1 MAQPRPPAQPGE
13 SPDAI
18 YQRRCAE
25 FGRQRD
31 IFNRRSY
38 RNANLSL
45 LLIASA
51 LAALGAWLWRAAPAL
66 LGAAGLL
73 LAGFVASFI
82 HHGRVDQK
90 LRRYAELYAI
100 NAEGLLRLL
109 RDWNALPLR
118 EPPAGGAGSR
128 ARNPR
133 QGFGQ
138 LFAPF
143 VPAAI
148 LAAPAATQP
157 SAAPAAAPAYAA
169 DLDLLGHASLQH
181 LLSTATTPVGQE
193 RLRDW
198 LLAPATHAIA
208 RQRQP
213 AVAELA
219 PLIDL
224 RDQFALRGRLMG
236 AAQPDYERFLRWAEG
251 PPWLARRGWLLALA
265 RILPLITLGL
275 AAAQLSGLA
284 NYPLWLAGMAAGL
297 ALTATI
303 GRSVDAAVDAAAER
317 QTVFATY
324 AELFK
329 LLGDQPFD
337 APALRQLQRDLSA
350 DGVRADQQMR
360 RLSRLM
366 ALADLRGWMFFY
378 PIQLATLWNVQV
390 LWLLERWQ
398 RAAGQRAR
406 AWLAALG
413 DFEALAALAT
423 LTHDNPSWVFPDLY
437 DPPGHTRDARD
448 GHQAPDLPA
457 SSRTLLNPTIE
468 ALDLGHPLLP
478 PPVCVG
484 NDVTI
489 GPPGTFLLVTGSN
502 MSGKSTLLRAIG
514 MNVALA
520 QAGGPVCAAAL
531 RVPPLA
537 LASSMRVQ
545 DSLEQGVSYFMAEL
559 QRLKE
564 VVDTAEQVGAAQERT
579 ALFLLDEIL
588 HGTNTTERQI
598 AARRII
604 LHLLSLGATGAVST
618 HDLTLADAPEFAR
631 VSQPVHFTEQ
641 FTRGEDGLSMT
652 FDYQLRPGIAT
663 STNALKLMEM
673 LGLPAEDDKLS
684 IDTCSSDAV

>member
-1 MAQPRPPAQPGE
+1 MAQPRI

-25 FGRQRD
+25 FGKQRD
-31 IFNRRSY
+31 AYAQRSS

-45 LLIASA
+45 VLIAGA
-51 LAALGAWLWRAAPAL
+51 LACLGGWLWRGTPAL
-66 LGAAGLL
+66 LWLAGLL
-73 LAGFVASFI
+73 GAGFVVSFI
-82 HHGRVDQK
+82 HHGRVDK
-90 LRRYAELYAI
+90 TLRRYTKLYAI

-109 RDWNALPLR
+109 RDWDALPLR
-118 EPPAGGAGSR
+118 QPPEIRS
-128 ARNPR
+128 ARKAR
-133 QGFGQ
+133 SGFGQ

-143 VPAAI
+143 I
-148 LAAPAATQP
+148 
-157 SAAPAAAPAYAA
+157 AAAAMSEAEPANPTSELPSYAA

-181 LLSTATTPVGQE
+181 LLNTPSTSVGQQ

-198 LLAPATHAIA
+198 LLTPAAHPIA

-219 PLIDL
+219 PLNDL
-224 RDQFALRGRLMG
+224 RDEFALRGRLMG
-236 AAQPDYERFLRWAEG
+236 AAQERAFERPYEGFLRWAEAA
-251 PPWLARRGWLLALA
+251 PWLAERDWLLWLA
-265 RILPLITLGL
+265 RILPLVTLGL
-275 AAAQLSGLA
+275 YLMQRLGLA
-284 NYPLWLAGMAAGL
+284 RYPLWLIGIAVGVIV
-297 ALTATI
+297 TATI
-303 GRSVDAAVDAAAER
+303 GRAVDAEIDAVAER
-317 QTVFATY
+317 QMVFATY

-329 LLGDQPFD
+329 LIGDQLFS
-337 APALRQLQRDLSA
+337 APALQQLQRELSA
-350 DGVRADQQMR
+350 ENVRADQQMA
-360 RLSRLM
+360 RLGRLM

-378 PIQLATLWNVQV
+378 PIQLATLWNVHV

-398 RAAGQRAR
+398 CAAGARAR
-406 AWLAALG
+406 SWLAALG

-423 LTHDNPSWVFPDLY
+423 LAHDNPSWIFPELVEE
-437 DPPGHTRDARD
+437 
-448 GHQAPDLPA
+448 
-457 SSRTLLNPTIE
+457 PTSQLT
-468 ALDLGHPLLP
+468 ACGLGHPLLP
-478 PPVCVG
+478 PAAAVG
-484 NDVTI
+484 NDVTL

-514 MNVALA
+514 TNVVLA
-520 QAGGPVCAAAL
+520 QAGGPVCATTL

-545 DSLEQGVSYFMAEL
+545 DSLEQGISYFMAEL

-564 VVDTAEQVGAAQERT
+564 VVDIAKQVGQASERT
-579 ALFLLDEIL
+579 PLFLLDEIL

-618 HDLTLADAPEFAR
+618 HDLALADAPEFAII
-631 VSQPVHFTEQ
+631 SQPVHFTEQ
-641 FTRGEDGLSMT
+641 FTRGTDGLSMT

-673 LGLPAEDDKLS
+673 IGLPTADD
-684 IDTCSSDAV
+684 

>member
-1 MAQPRPPAQPGE
+1 MSQPQRPAQPRE
-13 SPDAI
+13 TPDAI

-31 IFNRRSY
+31 IYSQRSS

-45 LLIASA
+45 VLIAGA
-51 LAALGAWLWRAAPAL
+51 LACLGGWFWRGTPAL
-66 LGAAGLL
+66 LWAAGLL
-73 LAGFVASFI
+73 GAGFVVSFVY
-82 HHGRVDQK
+82 HGRVDK
-90 LRRYAELYAI
+90 TLRRYSELYAI

-109 RDWNALPLR
+109 RDWAALPLR
-118 EPPAGGAGSR
+118 QPPEIR
-128 ARNPR
+128 AMRKAR
-133 QGFGQ
+133 SGFGQ
-138 LFAPF
+138 LFAPLI
-143 VPAAI
+143 PAE
-148 LAAPAATQP
+148 AAPVAEPAGPQSDLP
-157 SAAPAAAPAYAA
+157 SYAS

-181 LLSTATTPVGQE
+181 LLNTPATSVGQQ
-193 RLRDW
+193 RVRDW
-198 LLAPATHAIA
+198 LLTPAPHHVA

-213 AVAELA
+213 SVAELA
-219 PLIDL
+219 PLNDL
-224 RDQFALRGRLMG
+224 RDEFALRGRLMG
-236 AAQPDYERFLRWAEG
+236 AAQERSFERPYEGFLHWAEAA
-251 PPWLARRGWLLALA
+251 PWLAERDWLLWLA
-265 RILPLITLGL
+265 RLLPLITLVLYLVQQLGL
-275 AAAQLSGLA
+275 TR
-284 NYPLWLAGMAAGL
+284 YPIWLIGIGVGVVV
-297 ALTATI
+297 TATI
-303 GRSVDAAVDAAAER
+303 GRAVDARIDAVAER

-329 LLGDQPFD
+329 LLGDQSF
-337 APALRQLQRDLSA
+337 ATPALTQIQRDLSA
-350 DGVRADQQMR
+350 DHVRADKQMA
-360 RLSRLM
+360 RLGRLM

-378 PIQLATLWNVQV
+378 PVQLATLWNVHV

-398 RAAGQRAR
+398 HAAGAQAR

-423 LTHDNPSWVFPDLY
+423 LAHDNPSWIFPELY
-437 DPPGHTRDARD
+437 VPRSHTKEIERSDARSD
-448 GHQAPDLPA
+448 QHGA
-457 SSRTLLNPTIE
+457 SSTSTSLEAQIE
-468 ALDLGHPLLP
+468 ACGLSHPLLP
-478 PPVCVG
+478 PAAAVG
-484 NDVTI
+484 NDVAL

-514 MNVALA
+514 MNVVLA

-564 VVDTAEQVGAAQERT
+564 VVDIAQQVGQAGERT
-579 ALFLLDEIL
+579 PLFLLDEIL

-618 HDLTLADAPEFAR
+618 HDLALADAPEFALISR
-631 VSQPVHFTEQ
+631 PVHFTEQ
-641 FTRGEDGLSMT
+641 FTRRADGLSMT
-652 FDYQLRPGIAT
+652 FDYRLRPGVAT

-673 LGLPAEDDKLS
+673 IGLPTEDDKE
-684 IDTCSSDAV
+684 IG

>member
-1 MAQPRPPAQPGE
+1 MAQPQRPAQPREAPGV
-13 SPDAI
+13 I
-18 YQRRCAE
+18 YQCRCAD
-25 FGRQRD
+25 FGQRRD
-31 IFNRRSY
+31 AYSRRSS

-45 LLIASA
+45 ALIAGA
-51 LAALGAWLWRAAPAL
+51 LACLVGWLWRGTPAL
-66 LGAAGLL
+66 LFVAGLL
-73 LAGFVASFI
+73 GAGFVVSFI
-82 HHGRVDQK
+82 HHGRVDK
-90 LRRYAELYAI
+90 TLRRYTELYAI

-109 RDWNALPLR
+109 RDWDALPLR
-118 EPPAGGAGSR
+118 QPPESR
-128 ARNPR
+128 PVPKARL
-133 QGFGQ
+133 GFGQ

-143 VPAAI
+143 IPTVATPAAG
-148 LAAPAATQP
+148 LAGTPQDVP
-157 SAAPAAAPAYAA
+157 SFAS

-181 LLSTATTPVGQE
+181 LLNTPTTSVGQQ

-198 LLAPATHAIA
+198 LLTPAPHPVA

-219 PLIDL
+219 PLNDL
-224 RDQFALRGRLMG
+224 RDEFALRGRLMG
-236 AAQPDYERFLRWAEG
+236 AAQERAFERPYEGFLHWAEAA
-251 PPWLARRGWLLALA
+251 PWLAERDWLLWLA
-265 RILPLITLGL
+265 RILPLVTLGL
-275 AAAQLSGLA
+275 YLAQQLGLA
-284 NYPLWLAGMAAGL
+284 RYPLWLIGIAVGVIV
-297 ALTATI
+297 TATI
-303 GRSVDAAVDAAAER
+303 GRTVDTAIDAVAER

-329 LLGDQPFD
+329 LLLDQPFD
-337 APALRQLQRDLSA
+337 ALALRQLQRELSA
-350 DGVRADQQMR
+350 EGVRADQHMA
-360 RLSRLM
+360 RLGRLM

-378 PIQLATLWNVQV
+378 PIQLATLWNVHV

-398 RAAGQRAR
+398 RAAGARAR

-423 LTHDNPSWVFPDLY
+423 LAHDNPSWVFPELVEE
-437 DPPGHTRDARD
+437 PAPRLSAR
-448 GHQAPDLPA
+448 G
-457 SSRTLLNPTIE
+457 
-468 ALDLGHPLLP
+468 LGHPLLP
-478 PPVCVG
+478 PVACVV
-484 NDVTI
+484 NDVTL

-514 MNVALA
+514 VNVVLA

-531 RVPPLA
+531 RVPPLT

-545 DSLEQGVSYFMAEL
+545 DSLEQGISYFMAEL

-564 VVDTAEQVGAAQERT
+564 VVDIAEQVGQAGART
-579 ALFLLDEIL
+579 PLFLLDEIL

-618 HDLTLADAPEFAR
+618 HDLALADAPEFAIISR
-631 VSQPVHFTEQ
+631 PVHFAEQ
-641 FTRGEDGLSMT
+641 FTRGADGLSMT

-673 LGLPAEDDKLS
+673 IGLPSAEDEPV
-684 IDTCSSDAV
+684 SSKQ

>member
-1 MAQPRPPAQPGE
+1 MAQPQRPAQPRE
-13 SPDAI
+13 SPAAI
-18 YQRRCAE
+18 YQRRCAD

-31 IFNRRSY
+31 VYSRRSY

-45 LLIASA
+45 ALIAGA
-51 LAALGAWLWRAAPAL
+51 LACLGGWLWRGTPTLLFGAGL
-66 LGAAGLL
+66 LGA
-73 LAGFVASFI
+73 GFVVSFI
-82 HHGRVDQK
+82 HHGRVDK
-90 LRRYAELYAI
+90 TLRRYAELYAI

-109 RDWNALPLR
+109 RDWDALPLR
-118 EPPAGGAGSR
+118 QPPESR
-128 ARNPR
+128 PTPKARS
-133 QGFGQ
+133 GFGQ

-143 VPAAI
+143 I
-148 LAAPAATQP
+148 STAAPAT
-157 SAAPAAAPAYAA
+157 PAYNTRDVPSYAS

-181 LLSTATTPVGQE
+181 LLNTPTTSVGQQ

-198 LLAPATHAIA
+198 LLTPAPHPVA

-219 PLIDL
+219 PLNDL
-224 RDQFALRGRLMG
+224 RDEVALRGRLMG
-236 AAQPDYERFLRWAEG
+236 AAEGRSIERPYVERPYEGFLRWAEAA
-251 PPWLARRGWLLALA
+251 PWLAGRDWLLWLA
-265 RILPLITLGL
+265 RILPLVTLGL
-275 AAAQLSGLA
+275 YVAQQLGLIRP
-284 NYPLWLAGMAAGL
+284 PLWLIGIAAGVIV
-297 ALTATI
+297 TATI
-303 GRSVDAAVDAAAER
+303 GRTVDASIDAVAER

-329 LLGDQPFD
+329 LLGDQPF
-337 APALRQLQRDLSA
+337 ATPALRQLQRDLSA
-350 DGVRADQQMR
+350 DSMRADQQMA
-360 RLSRLM
+360 RLGRLM

-378 PIQLATLWNVQV
+378 PIQLATLWNVHV

-398 RAAGQRAR
+398 RSAGAWAR

-423 LTHDNPSWVFPDLY
+423 LAHDNPSWIFPELVEE
-437 DPPGHTRDARD
+437 PVPRLSAR
-448 GHQAPDLPA
+448 G
-457 SSRTLLNPTIE
+457 
-468 ALDLGHPLLP
+468 LGHPLLP
-478 PPVCVG
+478 PAACVG

-514 MNVALA
+514 MNVVLA
-520 QAGGPVCAAAL
+520 QAGGPVCATAL

-537 LASSMRVQ
+537 LASSIRVQ
-545 DSLEQGVSYFMAEL
+545 DSLEQGISYFMAEL

-564 VVDTAEQVGAAQERT
+564 VVDIAEQVGHAGERT
-579 ALFLLDEIL
+579 PLFLLDEIL

-618 HDLTLADAPEFAR
+618 HDLALADAPELAII
-631 VSQPVHFTEQ
+631 SQPVHFTEQ
-641 FTRGEDGLSMT
+641 FTRGADGLSMT

-673 LGLPAEDDKLS
+673 IGLPTEDD
-684 IDTCSSDAV
+684 TEPVSSRQ